1 MSRRSKSS
9 FLDILA
15 CSDKIQKNKTVVIY
29 NQNITDNDG
38 IPLIHQAILRQS
50 NEAALFLLNQNVD
63 INAKL
68 YE

>member
-1 MSRRSKSS
+1 MV
-9 FLDILA
+9 I
-15 CSDKIQKNKTVVIY
+15 KNYFSNIENDA

-63 INAKL
+63 INAK
-68 YE
+68 